1 MLIKRIAAFGLLLLA
16 AAVLSSCTEANP
28 TGTVTRVEAAPQ
40 SSHPELEFFN
50 GLSATLEIELSS
62 PPENIG
68 ETANQR
74 ALPTA
79 TITSLKLK
87 PEVLEGDPPKGR
99 ELTEQELQR
108 VAFNGATIRLRGE
121 GDVTVTHQ
129 AADGKAFT
137 VKELLQAVE
146 DTERQS
152 RPNSEWF
159 GGVDMHHVYFE
170 GIAEGDNGVWDIQW
184 GS

>member
-1 MLIKRIAAFGLLLLA
+1 MIKGIPAFGVLLLA
-16 AAVLSSCTEANP
+16 AAVLSGCTEANP
-28 TGTVTRVEAAPQ
+28 TDTVARVEAAPQ

-121 GDVTVTHQ
+121 GDVTVTHH
-129 AADGKAFT
+129 AAHTRLSAAT
-137 VKELLQAVE
+137 AVTTPRLL
-146 DTERQS
+146 S
-152 RPNSEWF
+152 RPLTPSANRKK
-159 GGVDMHHVYFE
+159 
-170 GIAEGDNGVWDIQW
+170 
-184 GS
+184 